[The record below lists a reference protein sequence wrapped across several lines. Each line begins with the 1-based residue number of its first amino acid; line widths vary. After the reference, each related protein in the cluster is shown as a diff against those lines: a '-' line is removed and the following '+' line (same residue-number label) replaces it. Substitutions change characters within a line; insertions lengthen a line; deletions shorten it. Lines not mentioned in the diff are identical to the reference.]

1 MSVSTRNDPGQ
12 LTSPTATAKVRL
24 FLRLLTAAV
33 VVLLLGLA
41 LHVLSRELRTTPPYA
56 ILQEAQRIP
65 VRFVALAC
73 ALTVLSYFVL
83 TWYDF
88 FGLRY
93 AGHPLPY
100 RKSAVASFIAYVFSH
115 NIGFAEVSGTALRFH
130 IYAAWGLNAIAITKA
145 ALFGIV
151 TYWIGLGILGAVV
164 FIGIPPETHL
174 LGVLPPALY
183 KVVGGVF
190 LLLVVFYFLAV
201 LRLRAPLIIRS
212 HEMTLPTPRLAL
224 TQMGLALAD
233 WLTTSG
239 VLYAV
244 LFPVTGLSYGQF
256 LGIYIVAIT
265 AGSISHIPAGLG
277 VIESIFVLA
286 LKNEANP
293 GTVLGALLV
302 YRAIYY
308 LLPLIPG
315 IIMLLGLELSRISL
329 WFRRFARLGQP
340 WFSAVAPSLFAF
352 YTFLSG
358 LILLISGATP
368 ENWYRLNSIE
378 SLLPLASIE
387 ISHLL
392 ASVMGVALLIT
403 ARGLQQRLDGA
414 YVLTL
419 LFLTAGA
426 IFSLLKGFDYEEAA
440 FLMMAM
446 FLLLPCRSFFYRR
459 SSMLAARFSPAWIMA
474 ILATIVASAW
484 LAVLS
489 HRNMEYSH
497 ELWWQFSGRG
507 SAPRAFRAS
516 LAAAM
521 TSLIAGLAWL
531 LHPSHPEHS
540 FQIGVDEKIRSIVQ
554 KSPRTLSNLAFTG
567 DKEFL
572 LNPAATAF
580 IMFARQGRHWIAM
593 GDPVGPDEEIAELIW
608 QFRTVCDSYAARPVF
623 YQVDAGGLH
632 RYIDAGFYVTKI
644 GEEAIIRLPD
654 FHLEGRRFKDVRNAR
669 NRMERMEYR
678 FDVLVA
684 HEITPLLPELK
695 AISDAWLKQHKTR
708 EKGFSIGAFSAEYLC
723 RFPLAIIRGPSG
735 IEAFANL
742 WQTCDKAELS
752 IDLMRYR
759 PEAPHG
765 IMDCLLCDIILW
777 GKDQGFRTF
786 NLGMAPL
793 AGLDARLVSQPWVHL
808 ETLVYQHGERFYN
821 FRGLRAFKNKWEPE
835 WFPKYLAT
843 SAGFSWPVVL
853 VSLTALIGGGWRG
866 ALQKR
871 KDSRR
876 PSLGRRSLWVQWRGE
891 KERSRQDSN
900 LGPQD

>member
-1 MSVSTRNDPGQ
+1 MNLVKFR
-12 LTSPTATAKVRL
+12 LFFRLATA
-24 FLRLLTAAV
+24 AI

-41 LHVLSRELRTTPPYA
+41 LHVLTRELKATPPNA
-56 ILQEAQRIP
+56 ILQAAQHIP
-65 VRFVALAC
+65 VRYVALAC
-73 ALTVLSYFVL
+73 GLTVLSYLVL
-83 TWYDF
+83 TGYDF

-93 AGHPLPY
+93 AAHPLPY

-115 NIGFAEVSGTALRFH
+115 NVGFAEVSGTALRFH
-130 IYAAWGLNAIAITKA
+130 IYASWGLNAIAITKA

-151 TYWIGLGILGAVV
+151 TYWLGLGILGGFV
-164 FIGIPPETHL
+164 FIWSPPETPL
-174 LGVLPPALY
+174 LGAVPHGLY
-183 KVVGGVF
+183 QAAGGIF
-190 LLLVVFYFLAV
+190 LLLVLFYMLAV
-201 LRLRAPLIIRS
+201 FRLRAPLIIRS

-244 LFPVTGLSYGQF
+244 LYPATGLSYGEF
-256 LGIYIVAIT
+256 LGIYIIAIT

-286 LKNEANP
+286 LKNRAEP
-293 GTVLGALLV
+293 GTVLAALLV

-308 LLPLIPG
+308 LMPLIPG
-315 IIMLLGLELSRISL
+315 IIMLLGLELSRMSS

-352 YTFLSG
+352 FTFLSG
-358 LILLISGATP
+358 LILLVSGATP
-368 ENWYRLNSIE
+368 ENWSRLHSIE
-378 SLLPLASIE
+378 SILPLASIE

-419 LFLTAGA
+419 FFLTAGA
-426 IFSLLKGFDYEEAA
+426 IFSLLKGFDYEEAG
-440 FLMMAM
+440 FLMIAM
-446 FLLLPCRSFFYRR
+446 LLLLPCRSFFYRR

-474 ILATIVASAW
+474 IVATVVASAW
-484 LAVLS
+484 LAVLA
-489 HRNMEYSH
+489 HRNLEYSH

-521 TSLIAGLAWL
+521 TTLIAGLAWL

-540 FQIGVDEKIRSIVQ
+540 FQIGVDENIRRIVG
-554 KSPRTLSNLAFTG
+554 KSSHTISNLAYTG
-567 DKEFL
+567 DKEFM
-572 LNPAATAF
+572 LNPAANAF
-580 IMFARQGRHWIAM
+580 IMFARKGRHWITM
-593 GDPVGPDEEIAELIW
+593 GDPVGPEEEIAELIW

-644 GEEAIIRLPD
+644 GEEAIIPLAD
-654 FHLEGRRFKDVRNAR
+654 FHLEGRRFKDLRNAR
-669 NRMERMEYR
+669 NRMRRMGFE
-678 FDVLVA
+678 FEVL
-684 HEITPLLPELK
+684 TPDKIAPILPELQS
-695 AISDAWLKQHKTR
+695 ISDAWLAQHKTR
-708 EKGFSIGAFSAEYLC
+708 EKGFSIGAFTEDYLH

-742 WQTCDKAELS
+742 WQTGDKAELS

-759 PEAPHG
+759 PESPHG

-777 GKDQGFRTF
+777 GKDQGFLTF

-793 AGLDARLVSQPWVHL
+793 AGLDARVMSQPWVHL
-808 ETLVYQHGERFYN
+808 ESLVYQHGEPFYN
-821 FRGLRAFKNKWEPE
+821 FRGLRAFKDKWEPK
-835 WFPKYLAT
+835 WYPKYLAT
-843 SAGFSWPVVL
+843 SAGLSWPVVL

-866 ALQKR
+866 ALSKP
-871 KDSRR
+871 KHFGR
-876 PSLGRRSLWVQWRGE
+876 PSRTS
-891 KERSRQDSN
+891 
-900 LGPQD
+900 

>member
-1 MSVSTRNDPGQ
+1 MSASIPSDPVQ
-12 LTSPTATAKVRL
+12 PASASPTGKIRFFMRL
-24 FLRLLTAAV
+24 ATAAV
-33 VVLLLGLA
+33 VVVLLGLA
-41 LHVLSRELRTTPPYA
+41 LHVLSRELSTTPPYTV
-56 ILQEAQRIP
+56 LQEARRIP
-65 VRFVALAC
+65 VRFVALSC
-73 ALTVLSYFVL
+73 LLTVLSYFVL

-93 AGHPLPY
+93 AGYSLPY

-115 NIGFAEVSGTALRFH
+115 NLGFAEVSGTALRFH

-151 TYWIGLGILGAVV
+151 TYWIGLGILGSVV
-164 FIGIPPETHL
+164 FIGMPPETHL
-174 LGVLPPALY
+174 LGALPPALY
-183 KVVGGVF
+183 HIVGGVF
-190 LLLVVFYFLAV
+190 LLLVVLYFLAV
-201 LRLRAPLIIRS
+201 LRFRAPLIIRT
-212 HEMTLPTPRLAL
+212 HEVTLPTPRLAL
-224 TQMGLALAD
+224 IQLGLALAD

-244 LFPVTGLSYGQF
+244 LFPVTGLSYGEF

-286 LKNEANP
+286 LKNQADA

-315 IIMLLGLELSRISL
+315 IIMLLGLELSRMSTG
-329 WFRRFARLGQP
+329 FRRFARLGQP

-358 LILLISGATP
+358 LVLLVSGATP
-368 ENWYRLNSIE
+368 ENWSRLHSIE
-378 SLLPLASIE
+378 SVLPLASIE

-419 LFLTAGA
+419 FFLTAGA
-426 IFSLLKGFDYEEAA
+426 VFSMLKGFDYEEAS
-440 FLMMAM
+440 FLMIAM

-474 ILATIVASAW
+474 IVATVVASAW
-484 LAVLS
+484 LAFLA
-489 HRNMEYSH
+489 HRNVEYSN
-497 ELWWQFSGRG
+497 ELWWQFSGGG

-531 LHPSHPEHS
+531 LHPSQPRPI
-540 FQIGVDEKIRSIVQ
+540 FQIGVDDTIRSIVQ
-554 KSPRTLSNLAFTG
+554 KSSRTMSNLAFTG

-572 LNPAATAF
+572 LNPAGSAF
-580 IMFARQGRHWIAM
+580 IMFARKGRHWITM
-593 GDPVGPDEEIAELIW
+593 GDPVGPEEETAELIW

-623 YQVDAGGLH
+623 YQVDAAGLH

-644 GEEAIIRLPD
+644 GEEAIVQLAD
-654 FHLEGRRFKDVRNAR
+654 FHLEGRKFKDLRNAR
-669 NRMERMEYR
+669 NRMEKMGFR
-678 FDVLVA
+678 FDVLPA
-684 HEITPLLPELK
+684 SESKSILPELK
-695 AISDAWLKQHKTR
+695 SISDAWLAQHKTR
-708 EKGFSIGAFSAEYLC
+708 EKGFSIGAFKEDYIGL
-723 RFPLAIIRGPSG
+723 FPLAIIRGDSG

-742 WQTCDKAELS
+742 WQTADKKELS

-793 AGLDARLVSQPWVHL
+793 AGLNARLMSQPWVHL
-808 ETLVYQHGERFYN
+808 ETLVYQHGEHFYN
-821 FRGLRAFKNKWEPE
+821 FRGLRAFKDKWEPK

-843 SAGFSWPVVL
+843 SAGLSWPVVL

-866 ALQKR
+866 ALTKKAR
-871 KDSRR
+871 TRHTS
-876 PSLGRRSLWVQWRGE
+876 
-891 KERSRQDSN
+891 
-900 LGPQD
+900 